1 MLSASAPP
9 GVRYERLD
17 TSAPPVAAVR
27 TDVAGFVGIAER
39 GPLDE
44 PVPVQSWRQFESR
57 FGGFATAGLLPYAVR
72 AFFENGGRRCWVV
85 RVASRDTSGGAAE
98 ASVTL
103 RLQDAGGGEG
113 AEAWKVRAATPGS
126 WGNALSILLRE
137 THVAQTV
144 SVPAGSTPE
153 ATVVAS
159 IDRFARYTAVRIT
172 QEGAAPAY
180 RVVSDVDANRKC
192 LFWVH
197 PDPAARTAYDTP
209 LAGFLP
215 DAPLRIES
223 VEYALLVYEGGRFVR
238 AYPTLSPVPEHERYA
253 ARVLAAPDPVRPADL
268 QGELPAAPEPVV
280 VEELRPLPLL
290 DFVPLHTGDETARA
304 LTGGRDGL
312 ALLQAGDFTGE
323 PADPQDSTE
332 TRAAR
337 TRGFRALDT
346 VDEVT
351 TVAVPD
357 LHVRPVPLPPRATP
371 PPCRVDPCI
380 PATVPPAV
388 AAPYVPEPE
397 QPPVLPD
404 DDVVRAQ
411 LDLVEHCEGRADRV
425 ALLDP
430 PRSAALEAS
439 EGPAAVREWRRR
451 FSSSYAVAYWP
462 WISVVDPLRRSPVVP
477 VPPSGH
483 AAGQFARADFT
494 EGVHRA
500 PANFPLAWAQDV
512 TQDAGAEVH
521 GLLNSEGINVV
532 RALPGRGLR
541 LMGAR
546 TLYPDGAFRFLN
558 VRRLLM
564 MVRAS
569 LYRSTQWA
577 AFEPNDWLTRAKLT
591 LALSGFLL
599 VLWRRGALAGATA
612 AEAFRVRCDEE
623 NNPESERANGRLLA
637 EVDLA
642 PVHPLEFVV
651 VRVGRSENEFEVAEA
666 GASAFGGGA
675 GWR

>member
-9 GVRYERLD
+9 GVRWERLD
-17 TSAPPVAAVR
+17 TSAPRVSAVR

-44 PVPVQSWRQFESR
+44 PVPVQSWRQFESC
-57 FGGFATAGLLPYAVR
+57 FGGFGTAGLLPYTVR

-85 RVASRDTSGGAAE
+85 RAASREVSGGAAE
-98 ASVTL
+98 ASVGV
-103 RLQDAGGGEG
+103 RLQAPGGGEG
-113 AEAWKVRAATPGS
+113 ADAWTVRASSPGS
-126 WGNALSILLRE
+126 WGNALSALLRE

-153 ATVVAS
+153 ATAVAS

-180 RVVSDVDANRKC
+180 RVVSDVDPNRKC
-192 LFWVH
+192 LLWVH
-197 PDPAARTAYDTP
+197 PDPAARTPYDTP

-215 DAPLRIES
+215 EVPLRIES
-223 VEYALLVYEGGRFVR
+223 VEYALLVYEAGRFVR
-238 AYPTLSPVPEHERYA
+238 AYTTLSPIPEHPRYA
-253 ARVLAAPDPVRPADL
+253 ARVLAAPEPVRPADL
-268 QGELPAAPEPVV
+268 EGGLPPAPAPVV
-280 VEELRPLPLL
+280 VEELRPQPLL
-290 DFVPLHTGDETARA
+290 DFVPLYTGDETARP
-304 LTGGRDGL
+304 LTGGADGL
-312 ALLQAGDFTGE
+312 ALLRATDFTGE
-323 PADPQDSTE
+323 PSDPQDPPE
-332 TRAAR
+332 LRAAR

-357 LHVRPVPLPPRATP
+357 LHVRPVPLPPRAAP

-380 PATVPPAV
+380 PATAPPVV

-397 QPPVLPD
+397 QPPVLPAD
-404 DDVVRAQ
+404 DIVRAQ
-411 LDLVEHCEGRADRV
+411 MDLVEHCEGRADRL

-430 PRSAALEAS
+430 PVSAALDPA

-451 FSSSYAVAYWP
+451 FSSSYAAAYWP
-462 WISVVDPLRRSPVVP
+462 WISVVDPLRRSPVLP

-483 AAGQFARADFT
+483 AAGQIARADLA

-512 TQDAGAEVH
+512 TQDAGPELH
-521 GLLNSEGINVV
+521 GLLNAEGINVV
-532 RALPGRGLR
+532 RVLPGRGVR

-546 TLYPDGAFRFLN
+546 TLHPDGSFRFLS
-558 VRRLLM
+558 VRRLMM

-577 AFEPNDWLTRAKLT
+577 AFEPNDWLTRSKLT

-599 VLWRRGALAGATA
+599 ALWRRGALAGATA
-612 AEAFRVRCDEE
+612 GEAFRVRCDDT
-623 NNPESERANGRLLA
+623 NNPPSERDEGRLLA
-637 EVDLA
+637 EVELA
-642 PVHPLEFVV
+642 PVHPLEFIV

-666 GASAFGGGA
+666 DATSGGGA
-675 GWR
+675 RWR